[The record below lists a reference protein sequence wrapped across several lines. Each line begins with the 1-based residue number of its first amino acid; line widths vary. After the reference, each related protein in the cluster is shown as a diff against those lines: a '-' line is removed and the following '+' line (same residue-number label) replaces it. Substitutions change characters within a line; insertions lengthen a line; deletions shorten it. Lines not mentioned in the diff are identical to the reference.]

1 MTDTPDLVQVA
12 RWAADRLLRFVVAA
26 TDDDQTLDDAELELI
41 VHNLK
46 EALA

>member
-1 MTDTPDLVQVA
+1 MNDDRDYVQVP
-12 RWAADRLLRFVVAA
+12 RWAVDRLLRFVVAA
-26 TDDDQTLDDAELELI
+26 TDDEQTLDDAELQLI